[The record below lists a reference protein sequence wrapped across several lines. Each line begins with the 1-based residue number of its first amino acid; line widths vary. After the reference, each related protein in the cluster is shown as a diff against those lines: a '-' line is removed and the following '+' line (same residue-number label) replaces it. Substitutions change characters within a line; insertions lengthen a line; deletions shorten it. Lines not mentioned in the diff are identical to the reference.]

1 MQLCRFT
8 AFFALVAFGAI
19 SATQLAA
26 GYAGRWI
33 QKVGLW
39 SQKLGDAMI
48 EKPTM
53 ELRNVTAMPKV
64 CDVLLHVLDLLLSD
78 ALLFSFPCVL
88 YVSLIFFNFPSCSF
102 ILCCVL
108 AFSLIVL

>member
-8 AFFALVAFGAI
+8 RFCTFVDFGAI

-26 GYAGRWI
+26 GNAVRWM
-33 QKVGLW
+33 QNVGLW

-48 EKPTM
+48 GKPTM

-64 CDVLLHVLDLLLSD
+64 CDVLLHVLDL
-78 ALLFSFPCVL
+78 CV
-88 YVSLIFFNFPSCSF
+88 YE
-102 ILCCVL
+102 
-108 AFSLIVL
+108 A